1 MTIDATLTAGSVQ
14 ETVTVEGNPLEVQFN
29 NSNVT
34 LTIDNLPPHT
44 HALFASA
51 AAGLANDPGNAM
63 LSAPFSGDNLY
74 ASPSGRTL
82 VPLQVLQSNSG
93 GGQPHNNMQ
102 PSLALTFMICVEGIW
117 PQPQEF

>member
-1 MTIDATLTAGSVQ
+1 MGPGSGTGLTQRVIGDTPGA
-14 ETVTVEGNPLEVQFN
+14 ENI
-29 NSNVT
+29 T

-82 VPLQVLQSNSG
+82 IPLPVLQSNSD

-102 PSLALTFMICVEGIW
+102 PTLSLTFMICLSGIW